1 MHLIGKEIDLLE
13 HYPKSKRDLSK
24 RLDNKTEEAREIAES
39 RTGRKTKVPKF
50 ERDEEGRIKDTPR
63 AEEFDMDAYEER
75 IRQGKDD
82 YDYGEY
88 TP

>member
-1 MHLIGKEIDLLE
+1 MNE
-13 HYPKSKRDLSK
+13 
-24 RLDNKTEEAREIAES
+24 LDNLLKVLLDEQKEKDDEAREMSGRDSTHAT
-39 RTGRKTKVPKF
+39 RTGKIKVPKF

-75 IRQGKDD
+75 IKEGEDD